1 MSRRKTISSSSLLA
15 MASAASLAAAGAAFA
30 TGGTINYSGAPSL
43 SLGASG
49 LTQGLYAT
57 VWHVLPPNQKSG
69 SLPGGSTA
77 SYGIPAPITSAP
89 GMSDI
94 TAVENYLATS
104 PSSSGYQD
112 AATGQV
118 YPIPQPAETFLNT
131 SDKFNYSGVYQPSYW
146 YPTAQYLGSDAA
158 GAAAFDGNAWESSA
172 IDQMGYIKVA
182 SAGSYT
188 FNMKSADDAA
198 AVYLGGSGIT
208 PTGHAGTGTQ
218 IVAQAY
224 NSSSSTTVPVSDG
237 TATVNFSSA
246 GYYPIEIMNYQQ
258 GGGEGL
264 NLSITNSAGKAASF
278 YTTNALASS
287 VTPTP
292 QSTFTPTSVPTP
304 TDEWNFAQ
312 SKISGTTVSD
322 IGTNGSAATAG
333 TIVGTAA
340 NVSNGALVVSSN
352 ASGNGMTVPGSTF
365 ANYTGSF
372 TLAVS
377 FDRST
382 SDPNNQ
388 WLSIMAFGDKG
399 TGGSQDFINF
409 QPQRQDGTIYSSMYI
424 QSNGLDTMLIQANGQ
439 PTPKGQKIVEVLTY
453 DASTNT
459 ASLYINGVL
468 QMVGNPSSGTTG
480 GLSKFSLAAVAD
492 NIGTSKSPLTP
503 QDGIG
508 GVDSFGDQSSMGS
521 YYDLSTWDTA
531 LTGAQVAGLS
541 AAATPEPASLA
552 TLALAVGGVLL
563 ASRKFRRSVA

>member
-57 VWHVLPPNQKSG
+57 VWHVQPPNQKSG

-77 SYGIPAPITSAP
+77 SYGIPSPITSAP

-94 TAVENYLATS
+94 TTVESYLATS
-104 PSSSGYQD
+104 PTGSGYYD
-112 AATGQV
+112 TASGVT
-118 YPIPQPAETFLNT
+118 YTLPQPTETFINT
-131 SDKFNYSGVYQPSYW
+131 NDTFNYGLADQWS
-146 YPTAQYLGSDAA
+146 PTQQYLRADAS
-158 GAAAFDGNAWESSA
+158 GAAAFDGNPWVSSA

-208 PTGHAGTGTQ
+208 PTGNAGTGTQ

-224 NSSSSTTVPVSDG
+224 NSSTNTTVPVSDG

-258 GGGEGL
+258 GGGAGL

-278 YTTNALASS
+278 YTTDAVASS

-292 QSTFTPTSVPTP
+292 QASSAPTTVPTP

-312 SKISGTTVSD
+312 SQISGTTVSD
-322 IGTNGSAATAG
+322 IGTSGSAATAG

-352 ASGNGMTVPGSTF
+352 NSGNGMTVPGSTF
-365 ANYTGSF
+365 ANYTGNF
-372 TLAVS
+372 TIAVS

-382 SDPNNQ
+382 SDSSTS
-388 WLSIMAFGDKG
+388 WVSLMAFGDKG
-399 TGGSQDFINF
+399 AGGSQNFIIL
-409 QPQRQDGTIYSSMYI
+409 QPQRQDGSIYSSMDI
-424 QSNGLDTMLIQANGQ
+424 QSNGLGTMLIQANGQ

-453 DASTNT
+453 NASTNT

-468 QMVGNPSSGTTG
+468 QMVGNPISGTTG
-480 GLSKFSLAAVAD
+480 GLSKFSLAALAD
-492 NIGTSKSPLTP
+492 NVGTSSSPLTP

-508 GVDSFGDQSSMGS
+508 GVDSFGDPSSMAS